1 MSIYMYDIMSRAPG
15 GGNPLPPGG
24 PWTLAHIYIYALI
37 CTYIKICEAY
47 IYIYIGIYTC
57 SNAVGHL
64 AKFVLLLN
72 V

>member
-1 MSIYMYDIMSRAPG
+1 MSIYMYDIRSRAPG

-47 IYIYIGIYTC
+47 IYIYRYIHMLKC
-57 SNAVGHL
+57 SRAFG
-64 AKFVLLLN
+64 
-72 V
+72 